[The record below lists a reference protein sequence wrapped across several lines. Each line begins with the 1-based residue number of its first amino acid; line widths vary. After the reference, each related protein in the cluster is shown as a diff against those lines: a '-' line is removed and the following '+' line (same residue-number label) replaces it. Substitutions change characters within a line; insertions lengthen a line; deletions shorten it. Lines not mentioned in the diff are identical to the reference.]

1 MTNHIAIISSAT
13 LSLIGQMIIVILF
26 FYFTKLRNG
35 LIPRIILYLTIG
47 GIIQTIGILGSSFD
61 ELNCTLFGLFRL
73 YGGLSSIIWSSILI
87 YSIKQVVNS
96 SMTQLFMVFNNQ
108 NSSEFMDIRDILNK
122 LVKLE
127 MKFCLYSFGLP
138 LLLLTYP
145 LLTALIY
152 DSKNSQ
158 LCLFYNIQTD
168 PLLQKM
174 QLNIQKLILWIIP
187 ISLYL
192 IYSLSILNRI
202 KHVIKDDQEKQEIYI
217 EVKKLIKQIL
227 SFPIITFICT
237 LSFTVEDIQSLFM
250 SQIGLTQT
258 SISLA
263 FLSFWGFLNC
273 LAYLSQDSVRLEIRS
288 RKMSEEQQDM

>member
-61 ELNCTLFGLFRL
+61 ELNCTFFGLFRL

-87 YSIKQVVNS
+87 YSIKQ
-96 SMTQLFMVFNNQ
+96 
-108 NSSEFMDIRDILNK
+108 NSSEFIDIREILNK

-127 MKFCLYSFGLP
+127 RKFCLYSFGLP
-138 LLLLTYP
+138 LLLITYP
-145 LLTALIY
+145 LMTALIY

-158 LCLFYNIQTD
+158 LCLFYNLQTD

-202 KHVIKDDQEKQEIYI
+202 KHVMKDDEEKQEIYI

-227 SFPIITFICT
+227 LFPIITFICT

-258 SISLA
+258 SVSLA

>member
-1 MTNHIAIISSAT
+1 MTNNIGIISSAT
-13 LSLIGQMIIVILF
+13 LSLIGQMIIVVLF

-87 YSIKQVVNS
+87 YSIKQ
-96 SMTQLFMVFNNQ
+96 LFMVFNNQ
-108 NSSEFMDIRDILNK
+108 NSSEFMDIREILKK

-127 MKFCLYSFGLP
+127 SKFCLYSFGLP
-138 LLLLTYP
+138 LILITYP
-145 LLTALIY
+145 LITALLY
-152 DSKNSQ
+152 QQKNSQ

-202 KHVIKDDQEKQEIYI
+202 KHVLKDNEENQEIYI
-217 EVKKLIKQIL
+217 EVRKLIKQIL
-227 SFPIITFICT
+227 LFPMITFICT
-237 LSFTVEDIQSLFM
+237 LSFTVEDIQSLFV

>member
-26 FYFTKLRNG
+26 FYFSKLRNG

-87 YSIKQVVNS
+87 YSIKQ
-96 SMTQLFMVFNNQ
+96 LFMVFNNQ

-152 DSKNSQ
+152 HSKNSQ

-227 SFPIITFICT
+227 LFPIITFICT